1 MEKDTKQILELMV
14 ERFDQVDK
22 ELKDIK
28 KSQGHMEQDILVMKE
43 DVDAIA
49 KTVSRDARTLI
60 THGRR
65 ITRLER
71 SQY

>member
-1 MEKDTKQILELMV
+1 MEKDTTKILELIV

-28 KSQGHMEQDILVMKE
+28 KSQGHMEQDILTIKE

-49 KTVSRDARTLI
+49 KTVSRDARTLVN
-60 THGRR
+60 HGRR
-65 ITRLER
+65 LVRLER
-71 SQY
+71 SS